1 MSFDPELLR
10 AFCSVA
16 ASKGFTA
23 AARDLNRTQSTVSF
37 QIKRLEEIVGRP
49 LLLRTTR
56 AVSLTTHGELFLDK
70 ARRILRLQQEAMS
83 LFHEDA
89 DLAGTV
95 RLGVTEDFAS
105 GRLASLLADFKREAR
120 NVRISIEVGLTQE
133 LRSALD
139 RGEVDVVLGKTCAG
153 NVDGTVLWIEPL
165 AWTFAKGR
173 DPEILGVVP
182 LALFQAPCVFRHAAI
197 AALDAAA
204 IAYDV
209 QVVSRSFAALR
220 AVACAGLAVTVLPRN
235 GIDGELAEV
244 VNLPPLPHASY
255 VMHVREGISP
265 SARRLTE
272 CLRKLGRLPGR
283 H

>member
-23 AARDLNRTQSTVSF
+23 AARELNRTQSTVSF

-49 LLLRTTR
+49 LLARTTR
-56 AVSLTTHGELFLDK
+56 TVSLTDDGELFLDK

-83 LFHEDA
+83 MFRRDA
-89 DLAGTV
+89 EMAGTV

-105 GRLASLLADFKREAR
+105 GSLATLLAEFKREAP
-120 NVRISIEVGLTQE
+120 NVRISIEVGLSLD
-133 LRSALD
+133 LRSAQD
-139 RGEVDVVLGKTCAG
+139 RGEIDVVLGKTCAG
-153 NVDGTVLWIEPL
+153 SSDGEELWVEPL
-165 AWTFAKGR
+165 VWAYAGGR
-173 DPEILGVVP
+173 DLDDADVVP

-220 AVACAGLAVTVLPRN
+220 AVARAGLAVTVLPRSE
-235 GIDGELAEV
+235 IDGGLVEMSG
-244 VNLPPLPHASY
+244 LPRLPHASY
-255 VMHVREGISP
+255 VMHVRESHSP
-265 SARRLTE
+265 AVRRLSDR
-272 CLRKLGRLPGR
+272 LRKLARFPR
-283 H
+283 AA